1 MQYDPIKRSLGK
13 VFNATPSLRIL
24 FYKLLDILLLRSWH
38 IRKALKIWNLQFRRP
53 ADILDAGSGFGQY
66 SYRLAQLNVE
76 NHVVGVDVKAEQI
89 ADCNEFFKKLGMSH
103 RVRFE
108 EADLTRYVEP
118 ESFDLILSVDVMEHI
133 EDDRAVFRNFC
144 TSLRNGGML
153 LISTPSDLG
162 GSDSDEHDSE
172 HAHGFIDEH
181 VRDGYNIDDIKR
193 KLSAAG
199 FSAVDAQ
206 YTYGTPGH
214 IAWIL
219 SMKWP
224 ITMLNASKAFFIL
237 LPFYYIIVIVWC
249 LILNALDVSITH
261 SRGTGLMVRATK

>member
-13 VFNATPSLRIL
+13 VFNTTPTLRIL

-38 IRKALKIWNLQFRRP
+38 IRKTLKLWRLQYRQS

-66 SYRLAQLNVE
+66 SYRLAKLDSMNR
-76 NHVVGVDVKAEQI
+76 VVGVDVKAEQI

-118 ESFDLILSVDVMEHI
+118 DSFDLILSVDVMEHI
-133 EDDRAVFRNFC
+133 EDDRAVFRNFH

-162 GSDSDEHDSE
+162 GSDSDEHADGE
-172 HAHGFIDEH
+172 VHGFIDEH
-181 VRDGYNIDDIKR
+181 VRDGYNIDDIKQ
-193 KLSAAG
+193 KLTFAG

-224 ITMLNASKAFFIL
+224 ITMLNASKAFFVL

-249 LILNALDVSITH
+249 LILNVLDVSMTH
-261 SRGTGLMVRATK
+261 SKGTGLMVRATK